1 MIRNISRIFVCTGLL
16 SLLVLAAPLAAQ
28 NNGTLKVKTSSNR
41 TGVFVDGKY
50 LGPAA
55 NFKITRKYSLPAGQ
69 HELILREPRFEE
81 FKTSITITAGE
92 TTTVKQTLQAR
103 PLVTPPFG
111 TLKVRGFEKYAAV
124 YLNGAYVGHAD
135 EFDFQRQGLLVKPG
149 EYELE
154 VTSPAGASLMKNKVT
169 IQADNVEIVHAR

>member
-1 MIRNISRIFVCTGLL
+1 MTAHFTRSAIVTGFVCLFV
-16 SLLVLAAPLAAQ
+16 SAAPLFAQ
-28 NNGTLKVKTSSNR
+28 QNGTLKVKTSSNR

-55 NFKITRKYSLPAGQ
+55 NFKITRKYSLSAGQ

-81 FKTSITITAGE
+81 YKTTIRIDAGK
-92 TTTVKQTLQAR
+92 TTTVSQQLTAR

-111 TLKVRGFEKYAAV
+111 TLKVRGFEKYSAV

-135 EFDFQRQGLLVKPG
+135 EFDLLGQGLLVKPD
-149 EYELE
+149 EYEIE
-154 VTSPAGASLMKNKVT
+154 VTSPAGASVLKSKVT
-169 IQADNVEIVHAR
+169 IQADKVEIVHR